1 MEETISLKD
10 LFATLKKRAL
20 LIITITVLAVLV
32 SGVTSFFLLTPI
44 YQSSTQLL
52 VNQSKDEATA
62 YNYNEVQ
69 TNLQLID
76 TYNVIMKSP
85 AILDKVIDEL
95 QLDMTV
101 SALESKITVASEQ
114 NSQVVKVSVTDED
127 PVMAAKIANT
137 VASTFQKEIV
147 DIMNV
152 DNVSILAKA
161 EVSDSASPIKP
172 QPLMNIAIA
181 LVVGLM
187 IGVGIAFLLEYLDNT
202 IKTEQ
207 DIERILG
214 MPIIGVIGEIEAT
227 NGHAEAKTGSLSRTG
242 RGEPIG
248 TQKV

>member
-20 LIITITVLAVLV
+20 LILTITVLAVLV

-52 VNQSKDEATA
+52 VNQSKDEGTPYNATEIQA
-62 YNYNEVQ
+62 
-69 TNLQLID
+69 NLQFIE

-95 QLDMTV
+95 ELDM
-101 SALESKITVASEQ
+101 SPAALGEKITVASEQ
-114 NSQVVKVSVTDED
+114 NSQVVKVSVTDEN
-127 PVMAAKIANT
+127 PEMAALIANT
-137 VASTFQKEIV
+137 VADTFQKDIV
-147 DIMNV
+147 KIMNV

-161 EVSDSASPIKP
+161 EVSDQASPIKP
-172 QPLMNIAIA
+172 QPLMNIAVA
-181 LVVGLM
+181 LVVGLLL
-187 IGVGIAFLLEYLDNT
+187 GVGIAFLLEYLDNT

-207 DIERILG
+207 DIERILE
-214 MPIIGVIGEIEAT
+214 MPVIGVIGQIESSNA
-227 NGHAEAKTGSLSRTG
+227 HMEAKARASKSG

-248 TQKV
+248 AE